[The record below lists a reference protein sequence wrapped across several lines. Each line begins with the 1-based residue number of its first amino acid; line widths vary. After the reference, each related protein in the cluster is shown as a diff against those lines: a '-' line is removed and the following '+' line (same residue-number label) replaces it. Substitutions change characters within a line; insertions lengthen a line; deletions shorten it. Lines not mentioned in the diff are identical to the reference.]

1 MNFQETYSRAAY
13 LDFFRNILLPD
24 DFEQTDE
31 IIPLTAQADRIKQVV
46 KIGEVPSLDLPVFE
60 IKHKSENDPRV
71 TISKEAFRIIANYGK
86 QQALILFVSTADAN
100 FRLSLITLD
109 LKLEGKR
116 VTKEFSNPR
125 RYSFFLGPQCKAH
138 TPEQYLSKRVTD
150 LNDLKDRFSIEVVN
164 KEFFTQIALL
174 FTRLTGGTRKIGSKT
189 YDEKGCL
196 KLPDTKDET
205 IKKEFAVR
213 LIGRLIFC
221 WFLKKKT
228 SKADIPL
235 VPADILSLDAI
246 TQSKKDPACVGGY
259 YHGIL
264 EPLFFELLNT
274 PVNERKKPY
283 RTGSWKL
290 IPFLNGGLF
299 NPHLHDFYELDS
311 GYSKHI
317 NTLEV
322 PDPWL
327 TELLDIF
334 ETYNFTIDE
343 NTPIDVE
350 LAIEPEMLGRIFEN
364 LLAEI
369 NPETGETARKAT
381 GSYYTPRPIVEYMVD
396 ESLKQYLIT
405 KTGIAEDKITSL
417 LSYADEDGK
426 AFTDKQ
432 KDALVEAL
440 HNVKIIDP
448 ACGSGAFPIGV
459 LQKIL
464 LMLQKLDP
472 DSSIW
477 LEKMLSTIPDEMYRK
492 ELKKKKIP
500 NYLHKLGIIRDCIF
514 GVDIQPIAVEISKLR
529 CFLSLIVDEKV
540 SDDDDNRG
548 IEHLPNL
555 EFKFVCAN
563 TLIGLPKLE
572 TDKGTLKGKKLVE
585 SKGQTS
591 MFEATDKI
599 DELKRLRDE
608 YLSSYGKEKKKIEER
623 FRKVQSEMF
632 SHTLNWGGKDSK
644 TAKLSQWNPFSDEAS
659 SWFDP
664 DWMFGIKDGFDAVI
678 ANPPYVRVQNL
689 AYSEIDLYKE
699 RWSTAW
705 RRIDICTLFFQFA
718 CSILNAKGI
727 GCFISSNQFLNTEYG
742 RKVREYFL
750 KYAFFN
756 KIVDFCDLPV
766 FPNQITYVSVFVFR
780 KIGTDHIK
788 YSKVPSLPFLSDA
801 LDFTTIPLSMLN
813 SDSWNLT
820 NPLTKTLV
828 HRLAENFI
836 TLNTVAKSWAGIITG
851 SDSVLLFKNKDDR
864 LKQFERDLLLSV
876 LRAEGCSRYCYAK
889 PTRTTIYPY
898 ADDNGKTRLISERE
912 LKQYVNIY
920 EYLKQNRDILISRK
934 DSRQTMEDRGAWYG
948 LVRHGHR
955 EIFAQTKIV
964 TPGEVR
970 NNCFALDTTGSA
982 FSCARVFAITV
993 TAKHYDVY
1001 FLLGLL
1007 NSRLIE
1013 FYLHNTAPIKAGGYF
1028 SYSSTVL
1035 DSIPVPQEV
1044 NTDIIGIVKQIMDL
1058 RKKDSAYNTLTL
1070 ERTIDNIVYKLY
1082 GLTKAEIEIVE
1093 NSVN

>member
-264 EPLFFELLNT
+264 EPLFFEILNT
-274 PVNERKKPY
+274 PVDERKKPY
-283 RTGSWKL
+283 RNGPWKL
-290 IPFLNGGLF
+290 VPFLNGGLF
-299 NPHLHDFYELDS
+299 NPHQNDFYELAFTDR
-311 GYSKHI
+311 SKHI
-317 NTLEV
+317 NELKV
-322 PDPWL
+322 PDEWL

-396 ESLKQYLIT
+396 ESLKQYMIT
-405 KTGIAEDKITSL
+405 KTGIAEDKIGSL
-417 LSYADEDGK
+417 LSYADDDGTR
-426 AFTDKQ
+426 FTDKQ
-432 KDALVEAL
+432 KQTLVETL
-440 HNVKIIDP
+440 HEVKIIDP

-477 LEKMLSTIPDEMYRK
+477 LQKMLSTIPDEIYRK

-540 SDDDDNRG
+540 GDDAPNRG

-563 TLIGLPKLE
+563 TLLSLPKKSQS
-572 TDKGTLKGKKLVE
+572 DVYKKSEFDQIML
-585 SKGQTS
+585 
-591 MFEATDKI
+591 FEAADKI
-599 DELKRLRDE
+599 DELKKLRDE
-608 YLSSYGKEKKKIEER
+608 YLSSYGEEKDKIIER
-623 FRKVQSEMF
+623 FRKVQFEMSEHNRRMF
-632 SHTLNWGGKDSK
+632 GRAAQ

-664 DWMFGIKDGFDAVI
+664 DWMFGIKDGFDIVI
-678 ANPPYVRVQNL
+678 ANPPYYSLDTIPVAFKAYLKVT
-689 AYSEIDLYKE
+689 YSEVFSSQGNIYFFFIK
-699 RWSTAW
+699 RSF
-705 RRIDICTLFFQFA
+705 DILKHNGTLIFINENYYLKSKNAYCLRKYLLSNVSLLLLVDFRNVQLFENVNTLTVINA
-718 CSILNAKGI
+718 FKKTLPADNSVLSRTVEDSIK
-727 GCFISSNQFLNTEYG
+727 FLNSE
-742 RKVREYFL
+742 
-750 KYAFFN
+750 N
-756 KIVDFCDLPV
+756 
-766 FPNQITYVSVFVFR
+766 ITRS
-780 KIGTDHIK
+780 
-788 YSKVPSLPFLSDA
+788 
-801 LDFTTIPLSMLN
+801 
-813 SDSWNLT
+813 
-820 NPLTKTLV
+820 
-828 HRLAENFI
+828 
-836 TLNTVAKSWAGIITG
+836 
-851 SDSVLLFKNKDDR
+851 
-864 LKQFERDLLLSV
+864 LLSV
-876 LRAEGCSRYCYAK
+876 
-889 PTRTTIYPY
+889 P
-898 ADDNGKTRLISERE
+898 N
-912 LKQYVNIY
+912 
-920 EYLKQNRDILISRK
+920 
-934 DSRQTMEDRGAWYG
+934 
-948 LVRHGHR
+948 
-955 EIFAQTKIV
+955 V
-964 TPGEVR
+964 TPQNSLTPEQWLFV
-970 NNCFALDTTGSA
+970 SA
-982 FSCARVFAITV
+982 SKASF
-993 TAKHYDVY
+993 KHKID
-1001 FLLGLL
+1001 
-1007 NSRLIE
+1007 
-1013 FYLHNTAPIKAGGYF
+1013 H
-1028 SYSSTVL
+1028 
-1035 DSIPVPQEV
+1035 DSIPLIHCVDMGQGMTSGNNDIFVVSREQALSCGLEEV
-1044 NTDIIGIVKQIMDL
+1044 LL
-1058 RKKDSAYNTLTL
+1058 RKYVKTRDIKPYAIMHRDLFLLYVTKDMAIAEYPMTEQYLAKHKESLMQRFEMKNNPSNWFAISVERNKRFFEEYDEKVLTPLYSKGNKFAY
-1070 ERTIDNIVYKLY
+1070 DDCKNIIMLY
-1082 GLTKAEIEIVE
+1082 
-1093 NSVN
+1093 